1 MNETELEEIGLQ
13 WFSENGWQAV
23 HGPDI
28 APDSDTPQRS
38 SYNQVLH
45 EQPLCEAIQRIN
57 PHLKREEVD
66 EAIHKLR
73 TITHPILVKRNK
85 LFHQI
90 LLDGVTVTLVVKV
103 HLRNAVREAP
113 ASRARNKSILQLE

>member
-13 WFSENGWQAV
+13 WFSENGWQAA

-38 SYNQVLH
+38 SYNEVLL
-45 EQPLCEAIQRIN
+45 EQPLREAIQRIN

-73 TITHPILVKRNK
+73 TITHPIQDQ
-85 LFHQI
+85 LF
-90 LLDGVTVTLVVKV
+90 LTFPFTL
-103 HLRNAVREAP
+103 
-113 ASRARNKSILQLE
+113 KSNLINIFTGAF